1 MFSNM
6 KVLFERYLAPSSK
19 VVWFLLPFMM
29 ETQICGLY
37 VMLLTLFNEFVDWF
51 YDMEGYGKGYGIT

>member
-1 MFSNM
+1 
-6 KVLFERYLAPSSK
+6 
-19 VVWFLLPFMM
+19 MM